1 MPAEISNS
9 TMNQFSNNQTGQST
23 SDKPAINRRDVL
35 KAAGTTGGAIV
46 ALSAATGTVAAGG
59 TPDQLYFCGCSQVVV
74 TGLADNSITVYLRKT
89 EEGGCK
95 TVTVNSPDCEVGGE
109 REFAFGYEYRGGEAI
124 LAVKTPD
131 GNIWCNPNN
140 CAEKW
145 QKSLECFDV
154 GTLNNECAEDNE
166 LDEPGDIFTS
176 KCGTCVVTTTRMT
189 TREIME
195 TTREKAIKNKKVIHR
210 SHAESTYSVIGRGS
224 TGR

>member
-46 ALSAATGTVAAGG
+46 ALSAATGTVAAGD

-74 TGLADNSITVYLRKT
+74 TGLAKDSEVTVYLRET

-95 TVTVNSPDCEVGGE
+95 TVTVNSPDCEVGGG
-109 REFAFGYEYRGGEAI
+109 REFAFGYEYKGGEAI

-140 CAEKW
+140 CAGKW

-154 GTLNNECAEDNE
+154 GTLNDECADDDE

-176 KCGTCVVTTTRMT
+176 KCGTVCSDNNKNDDKRDNGND
-189 TREIME
+189 
-195 TTREKAIKNKKVIHR
+195 KGKSNKNKKIDTSITR
-210 SHAESTYSVIGRGS
+210 
-224 TGR
+224 